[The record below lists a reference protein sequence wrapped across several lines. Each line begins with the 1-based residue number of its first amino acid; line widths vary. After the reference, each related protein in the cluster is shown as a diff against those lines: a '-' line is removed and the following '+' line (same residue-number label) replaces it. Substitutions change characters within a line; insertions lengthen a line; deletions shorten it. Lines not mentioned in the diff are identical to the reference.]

1 MKDLLTLRHESPSI
15 PAKLGPPGPRT
26 RRGVSSVSPSWNRK
40 HRGPR
45 GAPTDVGKTGPF
57 SCPPHLSSHRQC
69 PSSVPGGGPP
79 HTERDSGPA
88 PSRLLEGHDLGL
100 RPSGSQ
106 ARGSPF
112 PGQPSRKATG
122 GRCWDIYI
130 PEEGQPPHLVHAE
143 LPGQGAMGPGQDQSA
158 LEASQSRKEGLRP
171 NANPGNTPS
180 SPPSPRPG
188 VSGHIIN
195 SSP

>member
-1 MKDLLTLRHESPSI
+1 MRDLLPLRHESPSI

-26 RRGVSSVSPSWNRK
+26 RRGCAICLPVLEPQA
-40 HRGPR
+40 PR
-45 GAPTDVGKTGPF
+45 PQGAPTGVEKTGP
-57 SCPPHLSSHRQC
+57 PRLSSHRQDC
-69 PSSVPGGGPP
+69 LGGGPP
-79 HTERDSGPA
+79 HTEPDSGPT
-88 PSRLLEGHDLGL
+88 PSRLLEGHDRGL
-100 RPSGSQ
+100 RPAGSQ

-112 PGQPSRKATG
+112 LGRPSRKAAG

-130 PEEGQPPHLVHAE
+130 PEEGQPPHLVQAE

-171 NANPGNTPS
+171 DANPGNTPS
-180 SPPSPRPG
+180 PPSSPRPG